1 MTKLS
6 PRLTSNLKHTNP
18 ATKNIF
24 KSQLKR
30 AFIRQTTQFLSKLSK
45 TDQTERNRA
54 NNKGSNSSF

>member
-18 ATKNIF
+18 ATKNIS

-30 AFIRQTTQFLSKLSK
+30 AFTRQTTQFLSKLSK

-54 NNKGSNSSF
+54 NNKSSNSSF